1 MSVDPVFR
9 NVAGNMTGFH
19 VWRIENMQVV
29 PIPSEAWG
37 KFFTGDAY
45 IVLSSAPHGSRYHDC
60 LGKLISHDNVFQ
72 FIHTIV
78 SGGVSVKSSLH
89 NGRVEQHIHFW
100 LGEEAS
106 TDEVMK
112 TSVDLSMFMWD

>member
-1 MSVDPVFR
+1 MSNNMSVDPVFR

-72 FIHTIV
+72 FILYIQLSVVVCLSSHLFTMEELSNIST
-78 SGGVSVKSSLH
+78 SGWEKRH
-89 NGRVEQHIHFW
+89 QQMR
-100 LGEEAS
+100 
-106 TDEVMK
+106 
-112 TSVDLSMFMWD
+112 

>member
-1 MSVDPVFR
+1 
-9 NVAGNMTGFH
+9 MTMYF
-19 VWRIENMQVV
+19 NLYY
-29 PIPSEAWG
+29 
-37 KFFTGDAY
+37 TY
-45 IVLSSAPHGSRYHDC
+45 
-60 LGKLISHDNVFQ
+60 N
-72 FIHTIV
+72 V

-112 TSVDLSMFMWD
+112 TSVDLFIFMWD